1 MTNHEW
7 QKIVKIRDSFKNY
20 CIKSLQFFG
29 EEYTLPSV
37 LPNNLQ
43 SLLKTSI
50 RKSVVDDS
58 YNIETPMVYNH
69 SLDLIE
75 EKDEIYLILVGDNP
89 GKEEQKHSNQRYLV
103 GHSGRVAE
111 GFFKRHKELEIDFRK
126 NVIILNKSI
135 LHTPKTL
142 NLKKLIKEDKSIENF
157 FIKDQI
163 WQARL
168 ALSLQETFNC
178 PLWVIGYSELG
189 EKGIFK
195 YYSETIKKE
204 INEKAIPNLL
214 LYQHFSMNCFIKQ
227 LKSNYDENLALA
239 ENLKLL
245 GIRNRKKILMF

>member
-1 MTNHEW
+1 MKSHEW

-20 CIKSLQFFG
+20 CIESLKLFG

-37 LPNNLQ
+37 FPSNSQ

-50 RKSVVDDS
+50 RKSIVDDS
-58 YNIETPMVYNH
+58 YSIDTPMVYNH

-75 EKDEIYLILVGDNP
+75 EKDDIYLILVGDNP

-111 GFFKRHKELEIDFRK
+111 GFFKRHKELKIDFRK

-142 NLKKLIKEDKSIENF
+142 NLKKLIKKEKSIENF

-163 WQARL
+163 WQAKL
-168 ALSLQETFNC
+168 ALSLQEIFNC
-178 PLWVIGYSELG
+178 PLWIIGYSELG

-195 YYSETIKKE
+195 YYAETIKKE
-204 INEKAIPNLL
+204 IKEKDIPNLF

-227 LKSNYDENLALA
+227 LKSNYNENLTMA
-239 ENLKLL
+239 ENLKAL
-245 GIRNRKKILMF
+245 GISNRKKILML